1 MFVHVLG
8 GCAPYPLAHYLKAL
22 AVLRLVAEGPD
33 PRARAWWR
41 GERYLLATRLAEE
54 EIEVFFAK
62 EYAPSPI
69 IAPWNKGSGFYY
81 VDDPGLTPVERSTAP
96 RFEKLR
102 EAIAQAREVIPE
114 LIAADRA
121 VREIKDETKKKG
133 LSKAEREALKNDQAY
148 KMRLAEAQ
156 RRFESLKA
164 GLLPRLRLQWR
175 GALRQWLD
183 TAMVLDEEGEPLYPA
198 LLGTG
203 GNDGRLDFTNNFL
216 QRIAE
221 VFELSS
227 EDGRLKPG
235 AHAWLANSLW
245 GRPMHD
251 LLQGRAVGQF
261 LPGAGGGA
269 NSVAGP
275 DGDGLLNPFDF
286 ILMMEGVLLFAA
298 HLTRR
303 FSIHEEARA
312 AAPFAVGSHAVGYL
326 SAADSDEDARGEQWM
341 PLWSQPLSLFEL
353 RRLLSE
359 GRAQIGAKPVRHP
372 VDFARAAATLGCAR
386 GISAFQRYGYFERK
400 GQSKLAVP
408 LGRFLVP
415 ERVIPHLRC
424 LQDIAAWVDR
434 LHRQAN
440 ANQVPGRLRQAQ
452 KTVAE
457 AAISVSQHPTEK
469 NRWQELLLSLSE
481 AEAALRES
489 LGQRIGPLPPLRPE
503 WVPAADDGSPEFR
516 LAVACALQVG
526 GYSKEDDKRYDGVR
540 RHWLPLEGGK
550 FAVSSSGGERIRF
563 GPEVVITGKR
573 GLDDAIAL
581 VRRRLVEAG
590 QKGERRLPLAAA
602 RGAAA
607 YPGDLARLLAG
618 EVDLDR
624 TMKLACALMALDGR
638 KWAARP
644 LPPAPPSDGQ
654 ADSPEEAWMVIRLAM
669 APWPLPN
676 ENEVGVD
683 PVILRR
689 LETGDAAAALRTA
702 ARRLLKAGIVAALR
716 FVFASPET
724 ARLWAAAL
732 AFPIDRKTA
741 SLFIR
746 RIDPRSLKEE
756 SA

>member
-1 MFVHVLG
+1 MFVHDLG

-22 AVLRLVAEGPD
+22 AVLRLLAEGPD
-33 PRARAWWR
+33 PQARSWWR

-54 EIEVFFAK
+54 EIEFFFAK
-62 EYAPSPI
+62 GYAPSPI
-69 IAPWNKGSGFYY
+69 IAPWNRGSGFYY
-81 VDDPGLTPVERSTAP
+81 KDDPGLTPVERSTAP

-102 EAIAQAREVIPE
+102 GAIALAREVIPE

-121 VREIKDETKKKG
+121 VREIKLESKKKS
-133 LSKAEREALKNDQAY
+133 LSKAEKEALKKDQGY
-148 KMRLAEAQ
+148 ESRLKEAQ

-175 GALRQWLD
+175 GVLRQWLD
-183 TAMVLDEEGEPLYPA
+183 AAMVLDEEGEPLYPA

-221 VFELSS
+221 VYELSS
-227 EDGRLKPG
+227 ADGRMKPG
-235 AHAWLANSLW
+235 AHAWLINSLW
-245 GRPMHD
+245 GRPMDD

-261 LPGAGGGA
+261 LPGAAGGA
-269 NSVAGP
+269 NSIAGP
-275 DGDGLLNPFDF
+275 EGESLLNPFDF
-286 ILMMEGVLLFAA
+286 ILMMEGALLFTA

-303 FSIHEEARA
+303 LSAQKEARA
-312 AAPFAVGSHAVGYL
+312 AAPFAVGSYAIGYP

-341 PLWSQPLSLFEL
+341 PLWSQPLSLTEL

-359 GRAQIGAKPVRHP
+359 GRAQIGPKPVRQP
-372 VDFARAAATLGCAR
+372 VDFARAVATLGCAR
-386 GISAFQRYGYFERK
+386 GIAAFQRYGYIERR

-415 ERVIPHLRC
+415 ERVVPHLRC
-424 LQDIAAWVDR
+424 LQDIADWIDR
-434 LHRQAN
+434 LHRKAVS
-440 ANQVPGRLRQAQ
+440 AEAPGRLRHVH

-457 AAISVSQHPTEK
+457 AAISVSQHPNEK
-469 NRWQELLLSLSE
+469 NRWQKLLSSLSE
-481 AEAALRES
+481 AEGVLRES
-489 LGQRIGPLPPLRPE
+489 SGQRVGPLPPLRPE
-503 WVPAADDGSPEFR
+503 WVQAADDGSPELR

-540 RHWLPLEGGK
+540 RHWLPLDGGK
-550 FAVSSSGGERIRF
+550 FSVSSSGGGERIRL
-563 GPEVVITGKR
+563 GPEVVIAGKR

-590 QKGERRLPLAAA
+590 RNGERRLPLAAA
-602 RGAAA
+602 RGAVA
-607 YPGDLARLLAG
+607 YPGDLARLLSG

-624 TMKLACALMALDGR
+624 TMKLACALMALDAR

-644 LPPAPPSDGQ
+644 LPPAPPPADGEL
-654 ADSPEEAWMVIRLAM
+654 PEEAWMVIRLAM
-669 APWPLPN
+669 APSLLPN
-676 ENEVGVD
+676 SNEVGVD

-689 LETGDAAAALRTA
+689 LESGDAAAAVRTA
-702 ARRLLKAGIVAALR
+702 ARRLLKAGIVAAPR

-746 RIDPRSLKEE
+746 RIDPHSLKEE
-756 SA
+756 AA